1 MRTFEVLFI
10 ISPQLTEEQVTNLV
24 TEFRSIAEQNGATIV
39 SEDAWGRRRLAYPI
53 SKSNEGIY
61 HLFVLESENE
71 PSELD
76 RRMKNSDQV
85 MRHMIVRTD
94 LEQRRAVKLAKKNPP
109 KQRLTPAQRE
119 EAATAAAAPASGES
133 EPASAA
139 APPASSEPAAAAS
152 EPPAAESAAVES
164 APAESAATEPDA
176 AEEAPAESAPAEEK
190 PTAEAPAS

>member
-24 TEFRSIAEQNGATIV
+24 TDFRSIAEQNGATIV

-133 EPASAA
+133 EPASEA
-139 APPASSEPAAAAS
+139 PASSEPAVSEPPAA
-152 EPPAAESAAVES
+152 EPPAAESAA
-164 APAESAATEPDA
+164 AESAETEPLDA
-176 AEEAPAESAPAEEK
+176 EAAPAESAPAEEK

>member
-24 TEFRSIAEQNGATIV
+24 TDFRSIAEQNGATIV

-53 SKSNEGIY
+53 KKSNEGIY

-71 PSELD
+71 PSELE
-76 RRMKNSDQV
+76 RRMKNSDQI

-119 EAATAAAAPASGES
+119 EAATAAAV
-133 EPASAA
+133 PASADSEAA
-139 APPASSEPAAAAS
+139 AP
-152 EPPAAESAAVES
+152 
-164 APAESAATEPDA
+164 SAATEPALAETAVSEPVA
-176 AEEAPAESAPAEEK
+176 AELEATEPVAAEPVATEPVAAEPAPVEEK
-190 PTAEAPAS
+190 QTAEAPAE

>member
-24 TEFRSIAEQNGATIV
+24 TDFRSIAEQNGATIV

-133 EPASAA
+133 EAASEA
-139 APPASSEPAAAAS
+139 PASSEPAVSEPPAA
-152 EPPAAESAAVES
+152 EPPAAESAA
-164 APAESAATEPDA
+164 AESAETEPLDA
-176 AEEAPAESAPAEEK
+176 EAAPAESAPAEEK